1 MGFACSN
8 VGAGAAIL
16 VESRGSRGDIFMT
29 LDAVT
34 AKLLGTTESSE
45 WEYVRSIEL
54 HFDTD
59 HPQGV
64 IRVGERYFLSSVQIP
79 VDAAGVVDKTQPG
92 KGYVIEVARE
102 GGTNAGEATPSHQ
115 AEAGVEINRIELCK
129 SMVYHPGG
137 LASDG
142 KFLYVPVSEYRADS
156 TCHIYKVDVES
167 FEQVGEPVTFKDHVG
182 ALSIDP
188 ERRRIYGMSWNS
200 ARIYV
205 WDFDWNLLYLNPN
218 PIQNVGYQD
227 MDFVGGNTL
236 ACSGF
241 SKHMIGDEEVMI
253 GGIDL
258 INATTWLPEHRIMV
272 TTRSKSGR
280 LLTNNAFSHRLI
292 YPDLFLF
299 FIADDDEDSCVDV
312 YKV

>member
-1 MGFACSN
+1 
-8 VGAGAAIL
+8 
-16 VESRGSRGDIFMT
+16 MT
-29 LDAVT
+29 VDPVT
-34 AKLLGTTESSE
+34 AKLVGTTESSE
-45 WEYVRSIEL
+45 WEYVRSLQL
-54 HFDTD
+54 HFETD

-64 IRVGERYFLSSVQIP
+64 IRVGERYFLSSVRIP
-79 VDAAGVVDKTQPG
+79 VDDSGTVDKTKPG
-92 KGYVIEVARE
+92 RGFLIEVA
-102 GGTNAGEATPSHQ
+102 AGQARRGHESAGSQSHRT
-115 AEAGVEINRIELCK
+115 VRR
-129 SMVYHPGG
+129 MVYHPGG

-142 KFLYVPVSEYRADS
+142 EFLYVPVSEYRPDS
-156 TCHIYKVDVES
+156 SCHIYKVNVET
-167 FEQVGEPVTFKDHVG
+167 FQQVGEPVKFKDHVG
-182 ALSIDP
+182 ALSIDR
-188 ERRRIYGMSWNS
+188 ERKRIYGMSWNS

-205 WDFDWNLLYLNPN
+205 WDYDWKLLYLNPN
-218 PIQNVGYQD
+218 PILNVGYQD
-227 MDFVGGNTL
+227 MDFIGGNTL

-241 SKHMIGDEEVMI
+241 SKHMVGDEEVMI

-280 LLTNNAFSHRLI
+280 LLTNNAFSHRLV

>member
-1 MGFACSN
+1 
-8 VGAGAAIL
+8 
-16 VESRGSRGDIFMT
+16 MT
-29 LDAVT
+29 VDPVT

-45 WEYVRSIEL
+45 WEYVRSLQL
-54 HFDTD
+54 HFETD

-64 IRVGERYFLSSVQIP
+64 LRVGERYFLSSVRIP
-79 VDAAGVVDKTQPG
+79 VDGAGVVDKTKPG
-92 KGYVIEVARE
+92 RGFLIEVAPDKP
-102 GGTNAGEATPSHQ
+102 GEAT
-115 AEAGVEINRIELCK
+115 EAVEVNRIELCD

-142 KFLYVPVSEYRADS
+142 KFLYVPVSEYRPDS
-156 TCHIYKVDVES
+156 SCHIYKVDVDS
-167 FEQVGEPVTFKDHVG
+167 FEQVGEPVKFKDHVG

-188 ERRRIYGMSWNS
+188 ERKRIYGMSWNS

-205 WDFDWNLLYLNPN
+205 WDYDWRLLYLNPN
-218 PIQNVGYQD
+218 PILNVGYQD
-227 MDFVGGNTL
+227 MDFIGGNTL

-241 SKHMIGDEEVMI
+241 SKHMVGDDEVMI

-280 LLTNNAFSHRLI
+280 LLTNNAFSHRLV
-292 YPDLFLF
+292 YPDLFLI

>member
-1 MGFACSN
+1 
-8 VGAGAAIL
+8 
-16 VESRGSRGDIFMT
+16 MT
-29 LDAVT
+29 LDPVT
-34 AKLLGTTESSE
+34 AKLLSTTESSE
-45 WEYVRSIEL
+45 WEYVRSIDLNFE
-54 HFDTD
+54 TD

-64 IRVGERYFLSSVQIP
+64 IRVGERYFLSSVHIP
-79 VDAAGVVDKTQPG
+79 VDDAGAVDKTRPG
-92 KGYVIEVARE
+92 KGFLIEVARKE
-102 GGTNAGEATPSHQ
+102 PAA
-115 AEAGVEINRIELCK
+115 AEAGQPFRDADEGVEVNRLELCDG
-129 SMVYHPGG
+129 MVYHPGG

-142 KFLYVPVSEYRADS
+142 DFLYVPVSEYRPDS
-156 TCHIYKVDVES
+156 SCHIYKVDVNT
-167 FEQVGEPVTFKDHVG
+167 FQQVDEPVAFKDHIG

-188 ERRRIYGMSWNS
+188 DRKRIYGMSWSS
-200 ARIYV
+200 ARIYA
-205 WDFDWNLLYLNPN
+205 WDYNWNLLYLNPN

-272 TTRSKSGR
+272 TTRSRSGR
-280 LLTNNAFSHRLI
+280 LLVNNAFSHRLV

-299 FIADDDEDSCVDV
+299 FVADDDEDSCVDV